1 MRQLGYTTVQRY
13 LREYKAQLAA
23 HRKNKRT
30 WKGSKEEYVTTE
42 REFVEQ
48 VLHYRTMLREPY
60 YANKVRKA
68 RNRKRRKPR
77 APLPHRNTWI
87 ENGVTGEV
95 TEDRFYAH
103 LPWMVHRI
111 KKKGFKNRKHLA
123 FKYRKPLRWINEA
136 LSRAIE
142 YGMITE
148 EEIKRSF
155 RRPGRPKK
163 GKPRGPY
170 KKRRNA

>member
-13 LREYKAQLAA
+13 LREYRAQLAA
-23 HRKNKRT
+23 HRKNKRAWT
-30 WKGSKEEYVTTE
+30 GRKEEYETTE
-42 REFVEQ
+42 REFVGQ
-48 VLHYRTMLREPY
+48 VLHYRAMLREPY

-87 ENGVTGEV
+87 EYEVTGEV
-95 TEDRFYAH
+95 TEDSLYAH
-103 LPWMVHRI
+103 LPWMVRRI
-111 KKKGFKNRKHLA
+111 KLKRFKNKKHLA
-123 FKYRKPLRWINEA
+123 FKYRKPMRWINVA
-136 LSRAIE
+136 LEQAIE

-148 EEIKRSF
+148 EEIKQSF

-170 KKRRNA
+170 NKRRNA

>member
-13 LREYKAQLAA
+13 LREYRAQLAA

-30 WKGSKEEYVTTE
+30 WTGRKEEYETTE
-42 REFVEQ
+42 REFVGQ
-48 VLHYRTMLREPY
+48 VLHYRAMLREPY

-87 ENGVTGEV
+87 EDEATGEV
-95 TEDRFYAH
+95 TEDSLYAH
-103 LPWMVHRI
+103 LPWMVRRI
-111 KKKGFKNRKHLA
+111 KLKRFKNKKHLA
-123 FKYRKPLRWINEA
+123 FKYRKPMRWINAA
-136 LSRAIE
+136 LEQAIE

-148 EEIKRSF
+148 EEIKQSF

-170 KKRRNA
+170 KKR